1 MALHDS
7 IPFLKGSFTLIA
19 GGTTNSCS
27 DMLPALFAAAVEA
40 GPIVL
45 LPASMVVGVIG
56 YNVEGYIRRNKV
68 EKEVISV
75 HVS

>member
-1 MALHDS
+1 
-7 IPFLKGSFTLIA
+7 
-19 GGTTNSCS
+19 
-27 DMLPALFAAAVEA
+27 MLPALFAAAVEA

-45 LPASMVVGVIG
+45 LPVSMVVGVIG